1 MNNNN
6 NSKDHNR
13 TRTTTSKKPEIQS
26 VKLITNA
33 MDCSKQDWR
42 HRFGTS
48 LTEKTRVVIR
58 EERERAQQQQQSPS
72 PHHQPQQNHIGRS
85 THIVLDGSRGRERM
99 ISESL
104 QVCVCG
110 PPHQSVYQSLQTCG
124 SYAGGT
130 PGKRC
135 AREHLRE
142 SSNHHLERTIGSEED
157 AHAHTGNQVQNL
169 ITDHLISSR
178 LGRKIAR
185 KVCKRKNVVEVVVV
199 CT

>member
-1 MNNNN
+1 MNNN

-58 EERERAQQQQQSPS
+58 GEGEGSAAITTP
-72 PHHQPQQNHIGRS
+72 PTPQQNHIGRS

-157 AHAHTGNQVQNL
+157 THTQAAIKRNL
-169 ITDHLISSR
+169 ITDHLISPSR
-178 LGRKIAR
+178 QVGKIAR
-185 KVCKRKNVVEVVVV
+185 KV
-199 CT
+199 

>member
-1 MNNNN
+1 
-6 NSKDHNR
+6 
-13 TRTTTSKKPEIQS
+13 
-26 VKLITNA
+26 

-58 EERERAQQQQQSPS
+58 EERERAQQQS
-72 PHHQPQQNHIGRS
+72 PHHQPKQDHIGRS

-99 ISESL
+99 ISESVE
-104 QVCVCG
+104 VCACG

-157 AHAHTGNQVQNL
+157 AQAHTQAAIKRNL
-169 ITDHLISSR
+169 ITDHLISPSR
-178 LGRKIAR
+178 QVGKIAR
-185 KVCKRKNVVEVVVV
+185 KV
-199 CT
+199 